1 MQCNIDAK
9 GKAVRLVAGALIEGI
24 GILLVVLWFID
35 ILPAWAAVVGAV
47 AALSGIFMVFEGISG
62 WCAVRALGFKTP
74 I

>member
-9 GKAVRLVAGALIEGI
+9 GKAVRLVAGAVIEGI
-24 GILLVVLWFID
+24 GFLLVVLWFIE

-62 WCAVRALGFKTP
+62 WCAVRAMGFKTP